1 MFWMVHWWVLGH
13 SGPREGQK
21 TTNFGITKIQRHL
34 HVHFLGLGIEVDR
47 LKLCVRE
54 TDDFSFLQNTSLQT
68 QHLHH
73 PHHTAETWYLFLYL
87 FFSSSIALV
96 CASS

>member
-1 MFWMVHWWVLGH
+1 
-13 SGPREGQK
+13 
-21 TTNFGITKIQRHL
+21 
-34 HVHFLGLGIEVDR
+34 LGIEANR

-54 TDDFSFLQNTSLQT
+54 TGDFSFLHNTPLQT

-73 PHHTAETWYLFLYL
+73 PHRTAEPWYLFLYL

-96 CASS
+96 FASS

>member
-1 MFWMVHWWVLGH
+1 MVHWWVLGH
-13 SGPREGQK
+13 SGPRKGQK
-21 TTNFGITKIQRHL
+21 TTYFGITKIQQHL
-34 HVHFLGLGIEVDR
+34 RLHFLGLGIEADR

-54 TDDFSFLQNTSLQT
+54 TDEFSFLHNTLLQT

-73 PHHTAETWYLFLYL
+73 PHRTVEPWYLFLYL

>member
-1 MFWMVHWWVLGH
+1 MVHWWVLGH
-13 SGPREGQK
+13 SGPRKGQQ
-21 TTNFGITKIQRHL
+21 TTYFGITKIQQHR
-34 HVHFLGLGIEVDR
+34 HVHFLGLGIEADR
-47 LKLCVRE
+47 LKLCVLE
-54 TDDFSFLQNTSLQT
+54 TDDFSFLHNTPLQT

-73 PHHTAETWYLFLYL
+73 PHRTAELWYLFVYL